1 MERLSKTYPVSST
14 LKELTRDDLMGSVY
28 WKLDPET
35 FPLVIS
41 GLIRTRTDALEIFR
55 LIVALVQHEC
65 PGLEEW
71 LSEFNQAYQTLQL
84 WEEYQLNQDTD
95 VDETLVLDAAR
106 NFIKNLCNQHPD
118 SLELYSAYN
127 LMEGVELAWAE
138 HYQRGQ

>member
-1 MERLSKTYPVSST
+1 MESLSNTYQASST

-71 LSEFNQAYQTLQL
+71 LSEFNQAYKTLQL
-84 WEEYQLNQDTD
+84 WGECQFNQDTD
-95 VDETLVLDAAR
+95 GKNTLALDAAR

-127 LMEGVELAWAE
+127 LMEGLEVAWAE
-138 HYQRGQ
+138 HYQRVQ